1 MESHRPYVWAP
12 CPACWVCPVPP
23 GPCGTTITTWGW
35 GSRFAQTYRL
45 GHIGCANAALARGMG
60 RGVNMGTHVVAC
72 CIFPKLLSC
81 FVDIGFIISWSP
93 RSQEESA
100 GHRASPWSPARHAPP
115 ACAMGATHRQSHRK
129 TFPDLDKLP
138 LILSC
143 FQLEVFPVL
152 LNARYSAII
161 SVKLSLG
168 SNTVFLKLLF
178 FLDLRKI
185 SSGSSFKPF
194 PDPFVFCYCRH

>member
-23 GPCGTTITTWGW
+23 GPCGTAITTWGW
-35 GSRFAQTYRL
+35 GSRFAQTYQL
-45 GHIGCANAALARGMG
+45 GHISCANAALARGMG
-60 RGVNMGTHVVAC
+60 RGVNMGTHVVAG

-100 GHRASPWSPARHAPP
+100 GHRASPLSPAQHAPP
-115 ACAMGATHRQSHRK
+115 ACAMGATRRQSHRK

-143 FQLEVFPVL
+143 FQLEAF
-152 LNARYSAII
+152 ACTFECKIFRHYFCETEFRIKYSLPKT
-161 SVKLSLG
+161 S
-168 SNTVFLKLLF
+168 F
-178 FLDLRKI
+178 FLRFEKNLIRLQFQTFSWPI
-185 SSGSSFKPF
+185 CFLLL
-194 PDPFVFCYCRH
+194 